1 MNFFMNRLKAGLIAD
16 PHYSSDE
23 RVGNRYPRLSLDKIV
38 SAADAFKKARVDLII
53 CLGDMINDEAGCNEE
68 NLRRISGPLVSDGTE
83 CLLVQG
89 NHDRELFTAEQLAKI
104 TGMTAA
110 PCSFVR
116 GGIRII
122 ALDGNFSSGGSP
134 YRLHD
139 TDWTDTFLPEDQ
151 LGLLRASLAE
161 SSGETYI
168 FIHQC
173 LDPNAEAHHIVR
185 NAVEIR
191 SVIAASGKVKGVYQ
205 GHYHPGLESTVDGI
219 PYHTLPA
226 VCESGMWYI
235 IDL

>member
-1 MNFFMNRLKAGLIAD
+1 MNRLKIGLIAD

-23 RVGNRYPRLSLDKIV
+23 RIGNRYPCRSLDKIY
-38 SAADAFKKARVDLII
+38 SAAKAFKSANVDLIL
-53 CLGDMINDEAGCNEE
+53 CLGDMINDEAGRNEE
-68 NLRRISGPLVSDGTE
+68 NLRRISQPLVSVTE

-104 TGMTAA
+104 TGMTVS
-110 PCSFVR
+110 PCSVMR
-116 GGIRII
+116 SGIRII
-122 ALDGNFSSGGSP
+122 TLDGNFCGDGSP

-139 TDWTDTFLPEDQ
+139 TDWTDTFLPENQ
-151 LGLLRASLAE
+151 LGLLRSSLAE
-161 SSGETYI
+161 SGEDAYV

-173 LDPNAEAHHIVR
+173 LDPNAEAHHIIR
-185 NAVEIR
+185 NAAEIR
-191 SVIAASGKVKGVYQ
+191 AVIAASEKVKGVYQ

-226 VCESGMWYI
+226 MCEDGMWSV

>member
-1 MNFFMNRLKAGLIAD
+1 MNRLKIGLIAD

-23 RVGNRYPRLSLDKIV
+23 RIGNRYPRRSLDKIY
-38 SAADAFKKARVDLII
+38 SAAKAFKSANVDLIL

-68 NLRRISGPLVSDGTE
+68 NLRRISEPLVSVTE

-89 NHDRELFTAEQLAKI
+89 NHDRELFTAEQLTKI

-110 PCSFVR
+110 PCSVMR
-116 GGIRII
+116 SGIRII
-122 ALDGNFSSGGSP
+122 TLDGNFYGDSSP

-139 TDWTDTFLPEDQ
+139 TDWTDTFLPENQ
-151 LGLLRASLAE
+151 LGLLRSSLAE
-161 SSGETYI
+161 SGEDAYV

-173 LDPNAEAHHIVR
+173 LDPHAEAHHIIRNGAEVR
-185 NAVEIR
+185 AL
-191 SVIAASGKVKGVYQ
+191 IAASGKIKGVYQ

-226 VCESGMWYI
+226 MCEDGMWSV

>member
-1 MNFFMNRLKAGLIAD
+1 MNRLKIGLIAD

-23 RVGNRYPRLSLDKIV
+23 RIGNRYPRRSLDKIC
-38 SAADAFKKARVDLII
+38 SAADAFKSAHVDLIV
-53 CLGDMINDEAGCNEE
+53 CLGDMVNDEAGRNEE
-68 NLRRISGPLVSDGTE
+68 NLRRISQPLVSGGIE

-89 NHDRELFTAEQLAKI
+89 NHDRELFTTEQLAQI
-104 TGMTAA
+104 TGMTTA

-122 ALDGNFSSGGSP
+122 ALDGNFNGDGSP

-139 TDWTDTFLPEDQ
+139 TDWTDTFLPGDQ
-151 LGLLRASLAE
+151 LGLLHASLAE
-161 SSGETYI
+161 SSEDTYI

-173 LDPNAEAHHIVR
+173 LDPNAETHHIVC
-185 NAVEIR
+185 NGAQVR
-191 SVIAASGKVKGVYQ
+191 SVIEASGKVKGVYQ
-205 GHYHPGLESTVDGI
+205 GHYHPGLESAAGGI

-226 VCESGMWYI
+226 ICENGTWSV